1 MECGFIPLN
10 KFKLAAFN
18 MGTDAF
24 DRILP
29 KYVMSVCLAVSNV
42 LSVQLSPYLFHDTF
56 RGRDV
61 SDDLTKILSIFGI
74 LIWAYLHF
82 NIPGTLSS
90 HIHYR
95 TLIIPKVFSYA
106 VSFITYH

>member
-1 MECGFIPLN
+1 MEALECGFIPLN

-24 DRILP
+24 YKAFPSTCTVIKMFKNMVDLDRILP

-61 SDDLTKILSIFGI
+61 SDDLTKI
-74 LIWAYLHF
+74 
-82 NIPGTLSS
+82 
-90 HIHYR
+90 
-95 TLIIPKVFSYA
+95 
-106 VSFITYH
+106 